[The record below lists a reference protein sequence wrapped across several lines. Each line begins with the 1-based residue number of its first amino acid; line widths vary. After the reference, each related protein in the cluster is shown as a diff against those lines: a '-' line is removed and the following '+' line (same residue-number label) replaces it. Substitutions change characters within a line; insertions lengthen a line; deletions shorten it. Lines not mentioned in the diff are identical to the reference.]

1 MNIIGYNIENTS
13 WAVNIT
19 NNTQNKIASTVGS
32 YIAEL
37 RKDAGLTQKQLAD
50 NLHLSKRTILHFEQ
64 GLSIPTTTILLS
76 IADYFNVNVDYL
88 LGRCKSNFKYT
99 TLNEA
104 FTNQVSVGSVITR
117 LLKLDQSDRKYIME
131 SLKIMERSLNKK

>member
-1 MNIIGYNIENTS
+1 M
-13 WAVNIT
+13 NIT

>member
-1 MNIIGYNIENTS
+1 M
-13 WAVNIT
+13 NIT

-50 NLHLSKRTILHFEQ
+50 NLHLSKSTISHFEQ

-76 IADYFNVNVDYL
+76 IADYFNVNADYL

-117 LLKLDQSDRKYIME
+117 LLKLDQSDRKYILE

>member
-1 MNIIGYNIENTS
+1 MNIIGYNIKNTS

-50 NLHLSKRTILHFEQ
+50 NLHLSKRTISHFEQ

-131 SLKIMERSLNKK
+131 SLKIMERSFNKK

>member
-1 MNIIGYNIENTS
+1 MNIIGYNIKNTS

-50 NLHLSKRTILHFEQ
+50 NLHLSKSTISHFEQ

-131 SLKIMERSLNKK
+131 SLKIMERSLKK

>member
-1 MNIIGYNIENTS
+1 M
-13 WAVNIT
+13 NIT

-37 RKDAGLTQKQLAD
+37 RKDAGLTQKQLTD
-50 NLHLSKRTILHFEQ
+50 NLHLSKSTISHFEQ

-117 LLKLDQSDRKYIME
+117 LLKLDQSDRKYILE

>member
-1 MNIIGYNIENTS
+1 M
-13 WAVNIT
+13 NIT

-50 NLHLSKRTILHFEQ
+50 NLHLSKSAISHFEQ

>member
-1 MNIIGYNIENTS
+1 M
-13 WAVNIT
+13 NIT

-50 NLHLSKRTILHFEQ
+50 NLHLSKSTISHFEQ

-131 SLKIMERSLNKK
+131 SLKIMERSFNKK

>member
-1 MNIIGYNIENTS
+1 M
-13 WAVNIT
+13 NIT

-50 NLHLSKRTILHFEQ
+50 NLHLSKSTISHFEQ

-131 SLKIMERSLNKK
+131 SLKIMERSLKK

>member
-1 MNIIGYNIENTS
+1 M
-13 WAVNIT
+13 NIT

-50 NLHLSKRTILHFEQ
+50 NLHLSKSTISHFEQ

>member
-1 MNIIGYNIENTS
+1 M
-13 WAVNIT
+13 NIT

-50 NLHLSKRTILHFEQ
+50 NLHLSKSTISHFEQ

-117 LLKLDQSDRKYIME
+117 LLKLDQSDRKYILE

>member
-1 MNIIGYNIENTS
+1 M
-13 WAVNIT
+13 NIT

-50 NLHLSKRTILHFEQ
+50 NLHLSKSTISHFEQ
-64 GLSIPTTTILLS
+64 GLSIQTTTILLS

-117 LLKLDQSDRKYIME
+117 LLKLDQSDRKYILE